1 MPAPSHP
8 TEAARLIRD
17 GRRSAVQ
24 EMFAVRTPSLS
35 SLALAAAFALG
46 AAAPAQAQ
54 NRPTARPPA
63 SGIERSAIDPTV
75 RAQDDLFHHVNGTWL
90 KNEPIPADRAST
102 GAFEQIYEATQ
113 LKLRALITDAAAHPK
128 HADARKIGDLYASFM
143 DEARLETLG
152 LKPLTTELAAI
163 DALRSRAEL
172 PVLMARMARLGV
184 STPLDLN
191 VHQDARDASVYV
203 ADLGQGGLGLPDR
216 DYYLQADDARFAEA
230 RIKYEAYLTK
240 IALLAGV
247 PAEQAAA
254 DARAVLA
261 LETALAQAQWSRV
274 ENRDPVKT
282 YNRIELA
289 ALPGLAPAID
299 WNAYLKAAGLAGKAG
314 YLIVSQPS
322 YVSGLGQQLEST
334 PLATWKAYFR
344 SRLLSTYAPYL
355 GRDFV
360 DARFAFVGT
369 ALQGTPELAPRWKR
383 GVTLIDASVGELLG
397 KLYVER
403 HFPPGHQ
410 ARMEALVANLME
422 AYRQSIET
430 LDWMSP
436 ATKREAQAKLAKFT
450 PKIGYPRHW
459 RDYSS
464 LVIKRD
470 DLIGNVKRAN
480 AFEYERNLSK
490 FGKPVD
496 RGEWFMTPQTINAY
510 YNPELNE
517 IVFPAAILQP
527 PFFDA
532 SADDAMNY
540 GAIGAIIGHEISHG
554 FDDSGSQY
562 DGEGNLRDWW
572 TQEDRDRFARKT
584 QALVAQYNAYSPVKG
599 YHVNGELTL
608 GENIADVSGL
618 AIAQK
623 AYRLSLA
630 GQEAPVID
638 GLSGEV
644 RFFYGYAQAW
654 RGKAREAAV
663 VQQLKSDP
671 HSPEE
676 FRANGGAKN
685 QDSFFEAFAV
695 KPGDGLWVAPSER
708 VKIW

>member
-1 MPAPSHP
+1 MFVV
-8 TEAARLIRD
+8 
-17 GRRSAVQ
+17 RSL
-24 EMFAVRTPSLS
+24 SLS
-35 SLALAAAFALG
+35 SLAIAAALALG
-46 AAAPAQAQ
+46 AALPAQAQ
-54 NRPTARPPA
+54 NKPSALAPA
-63 SGIERSAIDPTV
+63 SGIERGAIDPAV
-75 RAQDDLFHHVNGTWL
+75 RAQDDLFRHVNGTWL
-90 KNEPIPADRAST
+90 KNEPIPADRATT
-102 GAFEQIYEATQ
+102 GAFDQIYENTQ
-113 LKLRALITDAAAHPK
+113 LKLRALIDEAAANPK
-128 HADARKIGDLYASFM
+128 NADARKLGDLYASFM

-152 LKPLTTELAAI
+152 VKPLAAELAAI
-163 DALRSRAEL
+163 DAVRSRDEL
-172 PVLMARMARLGV
+172 PALMARMARLGV
-184 STPLDLN
+184 SAPLDMN
-191 VHQDARDASVYV
+191 IHQDAKDATVYV
-203 ADLGQGGLGLPDR
+203 ADLAQGGLGLPDR
-216 DYYLQADDARFAEA
+216 DYYLQADDARFAEVRA
-230 RIKYEAYLTK
+230 RYEAYLSK
-240 IALLAGV
+240 IATLAGV
-247 PAEQAAA
+247 PAERAAA

-261 LETALAQAQWSRV
+261 LETALAKAQWSRV

-282 YNRIELA
+282 YNRVELKG
-289 ALPGLAPAID
+289 LPTLTRAID
-299 WNAYLKAAGLAGKAG
+299 WNAYLQAAGLAGKAK

-322 YVSGLGQQLEST
+322 YVTGLGQQIEGAPLES
-334 PLATWKAYFR
+334 WKAYCR
-344 SRLLSTYAPYL
+344 TRLLSAYAPYL
-355 GRDFV
+355 GRDLV

-369 ALQGTPELAPRWKR
+369 TLQGTPELAPRWKR
-383 GVTLIDASVGELLG
+383 GVTLVDGSVGELLG
-397 KLYVER
+397 KLYVDR

-422 AYRQSIET
+422 AYRQSIDT

-436 ATKREAQAKLAKFT
+436 ATKKEAKAKLAKFT
-450 PKIGYPRHW
+450 PKIGYPKQW
-459 RDYSS
+459 RDYSA

-470 DLIGNVKRAN
+470 DLAGNVMRAN
-480 AFEYERNLSK
+480 GFEFERNLAK
-490 FGKPVD
+490 LGKPVD

-532 SADDAMNY
+532 TADDAMNY

-554 FDDSGSQY
+554 FDDQGSQY

-572 TQEDRDRFARKT
+572 TKEDRERFAKKT

-618 AIAQK
+618 AIAHK

-630 GQEAPVID
+630 GKDAPVIE
-638 GLSGEV
+638 GMSGDV

-654 RGKAREAAV
+654 RGKSREAAL

-685 QDSFFEAFAV
+685 QDSFFDTFAV
-695 KPGDGLWVAPSER
+695 KPGDGLWLAPAER